1 MLTGFYILT
10 LLAGFALMVATP
22 ALIAGLGDFNYPIA
36 VMGTAILPLWQ
47 YILLFGGL
55 TILAGIWL
63 ISFSMLVN
71 TWITNVYLT
80 AFIVMAAGLLP
91 VMLPRLFH
99 FLWFLPMPY
108 LDSYAT
114 LSGTLVCLLYTSD
127 AADE

>member
-71 TWITNVYLT
+71 TWITNVSCQCH
-80 AFIVMAAGLLP
+80 I
-91 VMLPRLFH
+91 
-99 FLWFLPMPY
+99 
-108 LDSYAT
+108 
-114 LSGTLVCLLYTSD
+114 
-127 AADE
+127 